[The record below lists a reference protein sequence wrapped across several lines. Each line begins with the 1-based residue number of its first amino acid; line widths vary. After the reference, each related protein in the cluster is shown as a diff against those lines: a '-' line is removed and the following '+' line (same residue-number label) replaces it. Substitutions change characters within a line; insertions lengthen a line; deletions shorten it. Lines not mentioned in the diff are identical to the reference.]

1 MLSNELSIFWLS
13 IFATTLIVQSGTINR
28 QNTTEP
34 LEDLVTVSDQDGF
47 IQKYFGTNST
57 KIVCDSSQ
65 MLDHHKATPP
75 RLLVLALIAA
85 KLFPAITK
93 VCPESSLFV
102 IFGIV
107 SGVPIGAYFPTAFNQ
122 EHFFDVLLPMIV
134 LEASYFMSNTDLV
147 KNLKKILTFA
157 VIGTFLNMILIG
169 AGLELAKDYYQFDIS
184 LMHLLVFATI
194 LSAVDPVA
202 VICVFEDIGV
212 NENLYINVF
221 GESLLND
228 GVSVVFFRLFSQ
240 FATEQRELSLDMLGV
255 AVIEFFKSAIG
266 GTIVGLIGSLITV
279 LATKHTFN
287 NVNVQ
292 PLYIVFVPYCV
303 YLFSEY
309 FHISGIIS
317 IMICVITMKP
327 YTTVNLN
334 YDSKSNV
341 SFIMKAFSSCS
352 ESYIFMFLGISVYQ
366 VIHNTD
372 IVFCIVGVTCCIVGR
387 FLVIFFLSFFLNIGE
402 PYKLSYVDQF
412 VMAYGGLRGAVCF
425 GLVMSLDPQHFPC
438 KQYFASSAIVVI
450 VFTIFI
456 QGMTIKNIVDAL
468 RVTLA
473 QRKNEQSSRF
483 EIFGNELLSQTMD
496 GIAAITGRSFTD
508 TIFHQLRVIHE
519 TYFIKWFWHVP
530 EKEEDKEKKK
540 EKKEKKKK
548 ESKEE
553 RKKRKQEKK
562 VCSSKAILL
571 NVRHEALERNEGF
584 EHFKKFGS
592 FAALSAAEE
601 NGRGDVIRKS
611 QSMCQPVSPFSCGLN
626 IPEPLIEEPEP
637 EPTIQRTV
645 GRRTL
650 PRNMSDRKLLT
661 AIFEDQKTVH
671 SNFYSRHFSGNP
683 DDRPSIFTAFDEDE
697 KNDEEHE
704 NDAKYFTVPNP
715 SHSVSP
721 RHKPIPNFS
730 RRDSVPVKAG
740 SSSATKNIKKSPVK
754 KNDRPTFFMGDDH
767 DESKHDAGMITFKT
781 GRFQVAKQSPSHSNS
796 AHDEASALLKIEEE
810 KDL

>member
-13 IFATTLIVQSGTINR
+13 IFATILIVQSGTIDRHNI
-28 QNTTEP
+28 TEP
-34 LEDLVTVSDQDGF
+34 LESLVSLSDEDDLIGKSIGP
-47 IQKYFGTNST
+47 NST
-57 KIVCDSSQ
+57 KIICDSSE
-65 MLDHHKATPP
+65 MLDYHKASPP
-75 RLLVLALIAA
+75 RLLVLALIGLLIVIKTAA

-107 SGVPIGAYFPTAFNQ
+107 SGVPIGAFFPTAFNQ

-157 VIGTFLNMILIG
+157 VVGTFLNMILIG
-169 AGLELAKDYYQFDIS
+169 AGLEFAKDYYQFDIS

-212 NENLYINVF
+212 NANLYINVF

-240 FATEQRELSLDMLGV
+240 FAAENRELSLDMLGV
-255 AVIEFFKSAIG
+255 AFIEFFKSAIG

-279 LATKHTFN
+279 LATKYTFN

-334 YDSKSNV
+334 YDSQSNV

-387 FLVIFFLSFFLNIGE
+387 FAVIFFLSFFLNIGE

-425 GLVMSLDPQHFPC
+425 GLVMSLDPQQFPC

-456 QGMTIKNIVDAL
+456 QGMTIKNIVDML

-473 QRKNEQSSRF
+473 QRKHNHTRF
-483 EIFGNELLSQTMD
+483 EIFGNELISQTMD
-496 GIAAITGRSFTD
+496 GIAAITGRNITD
-508 TIFHQLRVIHE
+508 TVIIF
-519 TYFIKWFWHVP
+519 F
-530 EKEEDKEKKK
+530 
-540 EKKEKKKK
+540 
-548 ESKEE
+548 
-553 RKKRKQEKK
+553 
-562 VCSSKAILL
+562 C
-571 NVRHEALERNEGF
+571 
-584 EHFKKFGS
+584 
-592 FAALSAAEE
+592 
-601 NGRGDVIRKS
+601 
-611 QSMCQPVSPFSCGLN
+611 
-626 IPEPLIEEPEP
+626 
-637 EPTIQRTV
+637 
-645 GRRTL
+645 
-650 PRNMSDRKLLT
+650 
-661 AIFEDQKTVH
+661 
-671 SNFYSRHFSGNP
+671 
-683 DDRPSIFTAFDEDE
+683 
-697 KNDEEHE
+697 
-704 NDAKYFTVPNP
+704 
-715 SHSVSP
+715 
-721 RHKPIPNFS
+721 
-730 RRDSVPVKAG
+730 
-740 SSSATKNIKKSPVK
+740 
-754 KNDRPTFFMGDDH
+754 
-767 DESKHDAGMITFKT
+767 
-781 GRFQVAKQSPSHSNS
+781 
-796 AHDEASALLKIEEE
+796 
-810 KDL
+810 